1 MAKKKNS
8 SYIICIVLYFLFF
21 AALLA
26 FGSFYDLRFSQEF
39 FNPENR
45 FAHFMEIWGEAPRF
59 AMWAPAATVLLLTRH
74 SLSECIRI
82 IHTVFPFIP
91 LISEEAQKK
100 KSYITMNRIV
110 NYVEIIGFTV
120 LAVLGWD
127 KLIRNI
133 GKYYVD
139 LSKPVWYLISAA
151 AAILF
156 ILICTK
162 IPKRILNKLEPIALM
177 GILIGLLYLLVDP
190 LKSLIN
196 RARFREMVAF
206 SFGIP
211 DAKDIAVNRS
221 LMERADF
228 SCYTPW
234 YQKGL
239 GGTLLNKL
247 ELEGSSC
254 PSGHMISG
262 CFILLSGVICSAFK
276 KLKKL
281 AVPMYIFSFA
291 YITAL
296 GFTRIIRGAHF
307 LTDVALGAI
316 IGMLFFLFALSVLRL
331 FEKKSILPVRQINNN

>member
-1 MAKKKNS
+1 MVKKKNLP
-8 SYIICIVLYFLFF
+8 YIVFIVLYFLFF
-21 AALLA
+21 GAMLV

-39 FNPENR
+39 FNPENK

-74 SLSECIRI
+74 SLAECINV
-82 IHTVFPFIP
+82 IHGIFPFIP
-91 LISEEAQKK
+91 LISEESRQKK
-100 KSYITMNRIV
+100 NYIVLNKTV
-110 NYVEIIGFTV
+110 NCIEIIGFTA

-133 GKYYVD
+133 GKYYID
-139 LSKPVWYLISAA
+139 LNKAVWYLISAA
-151 AAILF
+151 VAVIF

-177 GILIGLLYLLVDP
+177 GILIGLLYLSVDP
-190 LKSLIN
+190 IKSLIN

-221 LMERADF
+221 LMERADY
-228 SCYTPW
+228 SCYTNW

-239 GGTLLNKL
+239 GGTLLNNI

-262 CFILLSGVICSAFK
+262 CFIFISGAICNAFS
-276 KLKKL
+276 KLKIYEK
-281 AVPMYIFSFA
+281 PMYVFSFA

-307 LTDVALGAI
+307 LTDISLGAI
-316 IGMLFFLFALSVLRL
+316 IGMIFFLFALGILRL
-331 FEKKSILPVRQINNN
+331 FEKKNILPVK